1 MHLPGWL
8 KEKNPDLSCSGYEMI
23 RARVELE
30 FYWQKSG
37 WRQFV
42 MLSMFQ
48 DSSAGLCSTGWS

>member
-8 KEKNPDLSCSGYEMI
+8 KEKFPDLSCSGYEMI

-37 WRQFV
+37 
-42 MLSMFQ
+42 
-48 DSSAGLCSTGWS
+48 